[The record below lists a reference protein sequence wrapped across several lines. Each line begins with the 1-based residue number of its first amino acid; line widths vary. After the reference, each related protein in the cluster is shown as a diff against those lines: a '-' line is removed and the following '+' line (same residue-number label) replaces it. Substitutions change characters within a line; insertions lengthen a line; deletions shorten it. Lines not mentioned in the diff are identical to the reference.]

1 MKFIL
6 RDDDLNYFSTL
17 EDILKWYEDIFA
29 MSIPVGFS
37 TIPYVKP
44 VSDVYTNNAHKEN
57 TEYPISQNAELV
69 SFVKSAPLIEI
80 LQHGTTHENKMEEGR
95 MCFEY
100 AGIVPREEA
109 KRGREELERA
119 FGAPVSI
126 FVPPH
131 DWIDTAG
138 VFSVENA
145 GMNIIRGRGAGFR
158 NWIFRPAY
166 IAVFIRMLWFK
177 CVYIFSR
184 KQGLLKTPAYPRVLN
199 FGRHKEMCSYRLED
213 PDVFA
218 GLEYAHRTQGIF
230 VVVTHLH
237 FYDAEK
243 KARILEL
250 IARARE
256 LGAEF
261 VRPSTIFI

>member
-1 MKFIL
+1 MKFII
-6 RDDDLNYFSTL
+6 RDDDLNHFSKSS
-17 EDILKWYEDIFA
+17 DISRWYSDIFVQD
-29 MSIPVGFS
+29 IPVSFS
-37 TIPYVKP
+37 CIPFINP
-44 VSDVYTNNAHKEN
+44 VGDMYPAHMPQEYKEFSIIDNPELFDYIKGN
-57 TEYPISQNAELV
+57 T
-69 SFVKSAPLIEI
+69 LIEI
-80 LQHGTTHENKMEEGR
+80 LQHGTTHANKKEKGQMR
-95 MCFEY
+95 FEY
-100 AGIVPREEA
+100 AGTVPKEEA

-138 VFSVENA
+138 VLSVENA

-166 IAVFIRMLWFK
+166 VAVFIRMLWFK

-184 KQGLLKTPAYPRVLN
+184 KQGLLKTPAYPHVLN

-243 KARILEL
+243 KARLL
-250 IARARE
+250 QLTVRARE